1 MRRSFLV
8 SLTVLAVENLI
19 TRRLLFLL
27 PLIVLIALAGV
38 FVLGLNPNRDPHA
51 IDSPLIGKKIA
62 SFTAPALMAGQQGIA
77 DTDLLTGAYKG
88 QVVAINFFASWCVP
102 CRAEHPLLKKLSD
115 TAGIP
120 VLGIAW
126 KDKKDA
132 LQAFLNELGNP
143 YARTGT
149 DDNGRIGIVGFGIT
163 GVPETFII
171 DKQGIIRDRIGGP
184 LSDDLIASQI
194 LPLIKDLQK

>member
-1 MRRSFLV
+1 M
-8 SLTVLAVENLI
+8 
-19 TRRLLFLL
+19 RRLLFVL
-27 PLIVLIALAGV
+27 PLIILTALVGL

-51 IDSPLIGKKIA
+51 IDSPLIGKPVATFI
-62 SFTAPALMAGQQGIA
+62 APAFAAGQPAIA
-77 DTDLLTGAYKG
+77 DSDILTGAYKG

-115 TAGIP
+115 ETGIP
-120 VLGIAW
+120 VLGLAW

-132 LQAFLNELGNP
+132 LQGFLDELGNP
-143 YARTGT
+143 YARIGT
-149 DDNGRIGIVGFGIT
+149 DDTGRIGIVGFGIT

-184 LSDDLIASQI
+184 LSDDLIETQ
-194 LPLIKDLQK
+194 LVPLIKDLQK